1 MPSFFNTTVV
11 KPAVSS
17 VSNEISA
24 NTILHRELGFFQGRK
39 VKRAEDIAK
48 GKGMITITE
57 ETVKAMVDVVCTD
70 IDAQRSLLKAGIAA
84 KAVPKFAAMA
94 TELQARAA
102 VSHEQFTNVQELGH
116 LGVLKGRHAFTQEIK
131 ELMASGMINRE
142 EAEEMVAHRHSLAV
156 QDIARLDKNVTR
168 AKDALDDMVA
178 RATDHITA
186 PAAGK

>member
-1 MPSFFNTTVV
+1 MPSFFKSTVV
-11 KPAVSS
+11 KPAAST
-17 VSNEISA
+17 VSNEIMA
-24 NTILHRELGFFQGRK
+24 NTNLQRELGFFQGRK
-39 VKRAEDIAK
+39 VKKAEDLAK

-57 ETVKAMVDVVCTD
+57 KGVEAMVDVVCTD

-84 KAVPKFAAMA
+84 RAVPKYAAMA

-102 VSHEQFTNVQELGH
+102 VSHEQFTNINEEGH
-116 LGVLKGRHAFTQEIK
+116 LGVLKGRYAFNQEISAM
-131 ELMASGMINRE
+131 MASGMISRE
-142 EAEEMVAHRHSLAV
+142 EAEEMLAHRHDLAV

-186 PAAGK
+186 PAGK